1 MKKLHVILIAA
12 TMAFALCACGTEA
25 TGSMSITE
33 TGEQQTV
40 KQNTGTEQ
48 ADTEK
53 TTSEISESQQTQTKK
68 SSYLELDKV
77 LDEINTEIK
86 QGTAGSGSTS
96 IKVAAHLLNWGVG
109 TSMTTDGIKEETV
122 NWLSDKGNSE
132 QVEFSNNLFTKHITG
147 CLEVMRSSYL
157 KVPVVM
163 MQHIHGA
170 ILL

>member
-1 MKKLHVILIAA
+1 MNAPNPMVTFFKKIDVTNLVHISRKYKWKLNMVLIAA
-12 TMAFALCACGTEA
+12 AMSLALCACGTEA

-48 ADTEK
+48 ADTEENSLKQDTEK

-96 IKVAAHLLNWGVG
+96 IKVAAHLLNWGV
-109 TSMTTDGIKEETV
+109 
-122 NWLSDKGNSE
+122 DKA
-132 QVEFSNNLFTKHITG
+132 VK
-147 CLEVMRSSYL
+147 
-157 KVPVVM
+157 
-163 MQHIHGA
+163 
-170 ILL
+170 